1 MRRGGA
7 LVVLILMMM
16 RGSGGR
22 VMRVD
27 RVHVQLIGHAL
38 GLLEP
43 VISLHRR
50 RWLHGG
56 EMREGLQSALIARA
70 VTGLLG
76 LPMRRRQALI
86 VVRTVTGGRGTPD
99 GPHRRRT
106 AAAAAASATAA
117 GRRGTSANLMLQIR
131 LVGENVLQVVR
142 RVMVMIAAAVA
153 GRGVRRG
160 EIREEHSQ
168 IIAPRAP
175 HRRGDAAHASVHVLV
190 GLLMMRMLLRIL
202 QMTVRG
208 R

>member
-16 RGSGGR
+16 RGAGGR

-106 AAAAAASATAA
+106 AAATASATAA
-117 GRRGTSANLMLQIR
+117 GRRSTSANLMLQIR

-175 HRRGDAAHASVHVLV
+175 HSRGDAAHASVHVLV

-202 QMTVRG
+202 QMTMRG

>member
-106 AAAAAASATAA
+106 AAAAASAA

-175 HRRGDAAHASVHVLV
+175 HCRGDAAHASVHVLV